1 MKTPNAYALVTGSAV
16 HNHGNY
22 PLVAFDMALQA
33 AGIADTNLSRVS
45 SILPPGAQQRPNL
58 RHPGTERESVLT
70 PGMLLPIAYGM
81 EAAHN
86 PTTPRPHDAPEPLPL
101 LLVAAVAVGIPKDKT
116 KPGVIVEDH
125 ARFDASHA
133 YRHLR
138 QLQFDDGD
146 RGENT
151 WANTRVEVAK
161 EWYSTRVRVMV
172 RHLMQARRLV
182 GEEYQTM
189 WAARAVEVPEG
200 HSGAVIAACPLFWV
214 TPVVRAE
221 GRLTFPPLRVHAHL
235 MIDASG
241 APCEIDGAALL
252 REVNEAL
259 APMTFGPRNI
269 SIRLADP
276 EESP

>member
-45 SILPPGAQQRPNL
+45 SILPPGAIHCPKL
-58 RHPGTERESVLT
+58 THPGTTKSALSL
-70 PGMLLPIAYGM
+70 GMRLPIAYGA
-81 EAAHN
+81 ESAHN
-86 PTTPRPHDAPEPLPL
+86 PTTPRPHGASEPLPL

-125 ARFDASHA
+125 ARFDAS
-133 YRHLR
+133 YTSVRLR
-138 QLQFDDGD
+138 QLRRDDVRGD
-146 RGENT
+146 ESPATPRAEV
-151 WANTRVEVAK
+151 VEG
-161 EWYSTRVRVMV
+161 WYMARVRAMV
-172 RHLMQARRLV
+172 YHLMRSRGLS
-182 GEEYQTM
+182 
-189 WAARAVEVPEG
+189 AAHYDVDWYAKAVEVPEG
-200 HSGAVIAACPLFWV
+200 YSGAVIAACPLFWV
-214 TPVVRAE
+214 TPVAKAE

-241 APCEIDGAALL
+241 APCEIDGATLL

-259 APMTFGPRNI
+259 APMTFGPKNI